1 MVMKPRLG
9 ILISGRGS
17 NLQAVIDSIARDQL
31 DAEIAVVISNK
42 EQAAGLERARNA
54 GIDTVVLSHKD
65 YETREMFDAAL
76 VDGLKAYRVNLV
88 CLAGFMR
95 LLSSNFVAAFPG
107 AILNVHPSLLPSFSG
122 LDAQRQALDYG
133 AKVSG
138 ATVHIV
144 TATLDHGP
152 IVLQAS
158 VPVVEGDTVES
169 LSDRILLQEH
179 RIYPEA
185 IKLVLGGGWKV
196 DGRRFVTELP

>member
-1 MVMKPRLG
+1 VVMKPRLG

>member
-9 ILISGRGS
+9 IFISGRGS

-76 VDGLKAYRVNLV
+76 VDGLKAYRVNLI

-107 AILNVHPSLLPSFSG
+107 AILNVHPSLLPSFPG